1 MAFPGNYT
9 EAVAW
14 RNRRQIKKSLA
25 EGDRKSVLALRLTH
39 ELSIHVL
46 VEQHP
51 MNDSLDLIKAVR
63 SGRLEAVRALLD
75 AGMPAELA
83 DGQGDPGLPMGVACF
98 MGFVDIVREL
108 AARGARVNLPDN
120 SLPTSPLSM
129 ALRGQR
135 TEVVRTLIELV
146 AEIPEGMKTGLS
158 EQEVLVAQWKACK
171 ASEAGTGAGEQPLV
185 EEIDMVGCFGTDTQV
200 LEADV
205 LRAAAQ
211 RRS

>member
-1 MAFPGNYT
+1 
-9 EAVAW
+9 
-14 RNRRQIKKSLA
+14 
-25 EGDRKSVLALRLTH
+25 
-39 ELSIHVL
+39 
-46 VEQHP
+46 

-63 SGRLEAVRALLD
+63 SGRLEAVRVVLD
-75 AGMPAELA
+75 AGAPPELA
-83 DGQGDPGLPMGVACF
+83 DGQGDPGLPMGIACF

-120 SLPTSPLSM
+120 RLPTSPLSM

-135 TEVVRTLIELV
+135 KEVVRALIELGTD
-146 AEIPEGMKTGLS
+146 IPEGTVTGLS
-158 EQEVLVAQWKACK
+158 EQEVLLAQWMACRE
-171 ASEAGTGAGEQPLV
+171 SEADKATGDQQVV

-205 LRAAAQ
+205 LRAAAAQQ

>member
-1 MAFPGNYT
+1 
-9 EAVAW
+9 
-14 RNRRQIKKSLA
+14 
-25 EGDRKSVLALRLTH
+25 
-39 ELSIHVL
+39 
-46 VEQHP
+46 
-51 MNDSLDLIKAVR
+51 MNEPLDLIKAVR

-75 AGMPAELA
+75 AGTPLELA
-83 DGQGDPGLPMGVACF
+83 DGQGDPGLPMGIACF

-120 SLPTSPLSM
+120 RLPTSPLSM

-135 TEVVRTLIELV
+135 KEVVRALIELGT
-146 AEIPEGMKTGLS
+146 EIPEGTVTGLS
-158 EQEVLVAQWKACK
+158 EQEVLLAQWKACRENEANK
-171 ASEAGTGAGEQPLV
+171 AADDQPVV

-205 LRAAAQ
+205 LRAAAALP